1 MRDDKVNDRLLK
13 AAIAAE
19 EKMSV
24 ADTTED
30 LNKTRNYG
38 KILIFLLVI
47 LAVFEMTA
55 MHGILSLKDV
65 VFKYSETTQG
75 TVTKLE
81 YKSEV
86 GKHTKYRD
94 PTKYYKPIVEY
105 DIDGKHYIAEV
116 RNDSKKQRDLPKV
129 GSKIQLRYAPGEP
142 ETVYL
147 SDGADKD
154 SLQFWLN
161 VASLIC
167 NTFSMIVV
175 SLWAKHYFRPNSDG
189 QFVSLALR
197 LPGVVT
203 AAIVF
208 VLEVFVVVV
217 GVMYM

>member
-24 ADTTED
+24 ADTTDD
-30 LNKTRNYG
+30 LKKTRNYG
-38 KILIFLLVI
+38 KMLIFLLVI

-75 TVTKLE
+75 TVTELE

-116 RNDSKKQRDLPKV
+116 RNDSKEQRDLPKV
-129 GSKIQLRYAPGEP
+129 GSKVQLRYAPGEP

-175 SLWAKHYFRPNSDG
+175 SLWAKHFFRPHSDG
-189 QFVSLALR
+189 KFVSLALR
-197 LPGVVT
+197 LPGAVT